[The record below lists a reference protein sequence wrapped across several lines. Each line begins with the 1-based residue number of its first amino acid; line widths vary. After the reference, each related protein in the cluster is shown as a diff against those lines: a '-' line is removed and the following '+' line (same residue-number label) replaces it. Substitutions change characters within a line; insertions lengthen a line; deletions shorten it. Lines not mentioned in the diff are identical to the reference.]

1 MTTELELDLV
11 AGRPASGVHAEAPAG
26 RITFGFSPDLNA
38 AAGDALDA
46 MLAWLQSIYGLAK
59 AEALA
64 LASPVLDLRVTQVA
78 NQSWGVHA
86 LLPWD
91 AIR

>member
-1 MTTELELDLV
+1 MQADL
-11 AGRPASGVHAEAPAG
+11 
-26 RITFGFSPDLNA
+26 
-38 AAGDALDA
+38 
-46 MLAWLQSIYGLAK
+46 GLGK

-86 LLPWD
+86 VLGWD